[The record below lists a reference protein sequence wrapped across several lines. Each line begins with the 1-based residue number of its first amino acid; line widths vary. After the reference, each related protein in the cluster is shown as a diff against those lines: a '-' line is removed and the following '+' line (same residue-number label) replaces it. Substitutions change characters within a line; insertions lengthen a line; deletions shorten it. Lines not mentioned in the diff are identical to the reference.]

1 MANQPASPA
10 ARDLSVNLV
19 VDGKVVRT
27 ATGAN
32 SEVMDWTAWDVSE
45 LKGKQGVLEIR
56 DNNTGGFG
64 HILADAFTLADQPAQ
79 SGIQRAQW
87 LDHGA
92 DHYAAVTAGAT
103 PTSPWRSNFTVP
115 RELTLAKDKGRYVV
129 SSAPVKEFTGLTGR
143 KLSLP
148 SRLTVDGNKALA
160 GRGKQLDIRMRLD
173 LGQASTAEMDVHVGN
188 GQYTRIGV
196 DRSTSELFI
205 DRRQSGRTASTRTSR
220 RCTVRRSPC
229 GARRWNCGS
238 WWTTTPWRSSRT
250 AAGSQ

>member
-1 MANQPASPA
+1 MRSPW
-10 ARDLSVNLV
+10 RN
-19 VDGKVVRT
+19 
-27 ATGAN
+27 
-32 SEVMDWTAWDVSE
+32 
-45 LKGKQGVLEIR
+45 
-56 DNNTGGFG
+56 
-64 HILADAFTLADQPAQ
+64 QPAQ

-143 KLSLP
+143 KLSMP

-205 DRRQSGRTASTRTSR
+205 DRRQSGRTALNPDFAAVHRAPIALRGKKVELRIMVDHNSVEVFADGGRIAMTDLVFPDRTSDGLALF
-220 RCTVRRSPC
+220 SE
-229 GARRWNCGS
+229 GG
-238 WWTTTPWRSSRT
+238 RSSVRNLEVR
-250 AAGSQ
+250 AVDSIWKRS